1 MRRREFITLIGSSA
15 SIWPLV
21 ARAQQ
26 AGRIRHVGVLTG
38 FDDPDLKAFQQEL
51 GRLGWSEANLHID
64 YRYSPA
70 GTGAEALARELVALG
85 PEVIL
90 AQSRPAITALKKSNR
105 YHPNCIRIRYR
116 PNRRWPHSKSAPSR
130 RKHHRI

>member
-1 MRRREFITLIGSSA
+1 MRRREFITLLGGA
-15 SIWPLV
+15 VATWPLA

-26 AGRIRHVGVLTG
+26 TGRIRHVGVLTG

-70 GTGAEALARELVALG
+70 GTGAEALARELVAWDPRSFLPNQG
-85 PEVIL
+85 
-90 AQSRPAITALKKSNR
+90 RPSPL
-105 YHPNCIRIRYR
+105 
-116 PNRRWPHSKSAPSR
+116 
-130 RKHHRI
+130 